1 MFKEEFI
8 LKKTPY
14 RKKQIIAISLLFISG
29 ISLIFLESGTVL
41 TTHESIRKILVN
53 AFEGGFVG
61 GLCDWFAVWKTYNA
75 IENDSL
81 IVAEEIGQWV
91 ASDLLDKNT
100 LKNQINDVLDSPET
114 NEQIYKLLDSYFD
127 TKENTKKIL
136 ENFWAKIESSVVE
149 YIVHNDEQTRS
160 IQPSLYDG
168 ELWSQRIYSSDE
180 TACCHERKHDRYTR

>member
-75 IENDSL
+75 IENDSIKRIFIKNCFL
-81 IVAEEIGQWV
+81 IFTIFFNKSLILKE
-91 ASDLLDKNT
+91 KN
-100 LKNQINDVLDSPET
+100 
-114 NEQIYKLLDSYFD
+114 
-127 TKENTKKIL
+127 
-136 ENFWAKIESSVVE
+136 A
-149 YIVHNDEQTRS
+149 R
-160 IQPSLYDG
+160 
-168 ELWSQRIYSSDE
+168 
-180 TACCHERKHDRYTR
+180 